1 MLLADT
7 WGNEHEMIDFLQ
19 HIGVNTIAGMGTS
32 AFAVIVGTKFK
43 KISIRMFVVYLITA
57 MLISASVIETW
68 FFDSTIVKSATIGW
82 VIGYVTDD
90 VMLTINAMLPEFVH
104 STLGTIADGVR
115 NKIDKWF
122 NGK

>member
-1 MLLADT
+1 
-7 WGNEHEMIDFLQ
+7 MIDFLQ
-19 HIGVNTIAGMGTS
+19 HIGVNAIAGMIAS
-32 AFAVIVGTKFK
+32 ALAVIVGTKFK
-43 KISIRMFVVYLITA
+43 EVGIRMFVVFLISA
-57 MLISASVIETW
+57 MLISAAVIETW

-82 VIGYVTDD
+82 VIGYGADD

-104 STLGTIADGVR
+104 STLRTIADGVR

>member
-1 MLLADT
+1 
-7 WGNEHEMIDFLQ
+7 MIDFLQ
-19 HIGVNTIAGMGTS
+19 HIGVNTIAGMVTS
-32 AFAVIVGTKFK
+32 ALAVIVGTKFK
-43 KISIRMFVVYLITA
+43 AKEISIRMFVVFLITA

-68 FFDSTIVKSATIGW
+68 FFDSTLAKSATIGW

-104 STLGTIADGVR
+104 STLRTIADGVR

-122 NGK
+122 NGN

>member
-1 MLLADT
+1 
-7 WGNEHEMIDFLQ
+7 MIDFL
-19 HIGVNTIAGMGTS
+19 GVNTIAGMFTS
-32 AFAVIVGTKFK
+32 VLAVIVGTRFK
-43 KISIRMFVVYLITA
+43 EIGIRMYVVFLITA

-68 FFDSTIVKSATIGW
+68 FLDSTLVKSATIGW

-90 VMLTINAMLPEFVH
+90 VMLTINAMLPEFVR
-104 STLGTIADGVR
+104 STLRTIADGVR

>member
-1 MLLADT
+1 
-7 WGNEHEMIDFLQ
+7 MIDFLH
-19 HIGVNTIAGMGTS
+19 HIGGNTIAGMVTS
-32 AFAVIVGTKFK
+32 ALAVIVGTKFK
-43 KISIRMFVVYLITA
+43 KISIRMFVVFLITA

-68 FFDSTIVKSATIGW
+68 FFDSTIVQSATIGW

-104 STLGTIADGVR
+104 STLRTIADGVR

-122 NGK
+122 NGN

>member
-1 MLLADT
+1 
-7 WGNEHEMIDFLQ
+7 MIDFL
-19 HIGVNTIAGMGTS
+19 GVNTIAGMFTS
-32 AFAVIVGTKFK
+32 VLAVIVGTKFK
-43 KISIRMFVVYLITA
+43 EISISMYVGFLITA

-68 FFDSTIVKSATIGW
+68 FFDSTLVKSATIGW

-104 STLGTIADGVR
+104 STLRTIADGVR

>member
-1 MLLADT
+1 
-7 WGNEHEMIDFLQ
+7 MIDFLQ
-19 HIGVNTIAGMGTS
+19 HIGVNAIAGMIAS
-32 AFAVIVGTKFK
+32 ALAVIVGTKFK
-43 KISIRMFVVYLITA
+43 EISIRMFVVFLITA
-57 MLISASVIETW
+57 MLISAAVIETW

-104 STLGTIADGVR
+104 STLRMIADGVR

>member
-1 MLLADT
+1 
-7 WGNEHEMIDFLQ
+7 MIDFL
-19 HIGVNTIAGMGTS
+19 GVNTIAGMFTS
-32 AFAVIVGTKFK
+32 VLAVIVGTKFK
-43 KISIRMFVVYLITA
+43 EISISMYVGFLITA

-68 FFDSTIVKSATIGW
+68 FFDSTIVQSATIGW

-104 STLGTIADGVR
+104 STLRTIADGVR

>member
-1 MLLADT
+1 
-7 WGNEHEMIDFLQ
+7 MIDFLQ
-19 HIGVNTIAGMGTS
+19 HIGVNTIAGMVTS
-32 AFAVIVGTKFK
+32 ALAVIVGTKFK
-43 KISIRMFVVYLITA
+43 EVGIRMFVVFLITA
-57 MLISASVIETW
+57 MLISAAVIETW

-104 STLGTIADGVR
+104 STLRMIANGVR

>member
-1 MLLADT
+1 
-7 WGNEHEMIDFLQ
+7 MIDFLQ
-19 HIGVNTIAGMGTS
+19 LNTIAGMVTS
-32 AFAVIVGTKFK
+32 AVAVIVGTKFK
-43 KISIRMFVVYLITA
+43 EISIRMFVVFLITA

-82 VIGYVTDD
+82 VIGYVADD

-104 STLGTIADGVR
+104 STLRMIADGVR

-122 NGK
+122 NSN

>member
-1 MLLADT
+1 
-7 WGNEHEMIDFLQ
+7 MIDFLQ
-19 HIGVNTIAGMGTS
+19 HIGGNAIAGMIAS
-32 AFAVIVGTKFK
+32 ALAVIVGTKFK
-43 KISIRMFVVYLITA
+43 EISIRMFVVFLITA
-57 MLISASVIETW
+57 MLISAAVIETW

-104 STLGTIADGVR
+104 STLRTITDGIR

-122 NGK
+122 NGN

>member
-1 MLLADT
+1 
-7 WGNEHEMIDFLQ
+7 MIDFLQ
-19 HIGVNTIAGMGTS
+19 HVGVNTISGMVTS
-32 AFAVIVGTKFK
+32 ALAVIVGTKFK
-43 KISIRMFVVYLITA
+43 EISIRMFVVFLITA

-68 FFDSTIVKSATIGW
+68 FFDSTIVQSATIGW

-90 VMLTINAMLPEFVH
+90 VMLTINAMLPEFVR
-104 STLGTIADGVR
+104 STLRTIADGVR

>member
-1 MLLADT
+1 
-7 WGNEHEMIDFLQ
+7 MIDFL
-19 HIGVNTIAGMGTS
+19 GVNTIAGMGTS
-32 AFAVIVGTKFK
+32 ALAVIVGTKFK
-43 KISIRMFVVYLITA
+43 KIGIRMFVVFLITA

-68 FFDSTIVKSATIGW
+68 FFDSTIVQSATIGW

-104 STLGTIADGVR
+104 SSLRTIADGVR

-122 NGK
+122 NGN

>member
-1 MLLADT
+1 
-7 WGNEHEMIDFLQ
+7 MIDFSQ
-19 HIGVNTIAGMGTS
+19 HIGVNTIAGMVTS
-32 AFAVIVGTKFK
+32 ALAVIVGMKFK
-43 KISIRMFVVYLITA
+43 EINIRMFVVLLITA

-104 STLGTIADGVR
+104 STLSTIANGVR

>member
-1 MLLADT
+1 
-7 WGNEHEMIDFLQ
+7 MIDFLQ
-19 HIGVNTIAGMGTS
+19 HVGVNTIYGMVTS
-32 AFAVIVGTKFK
+32 ALAVIVGTKFK
-43 KISIRMFVVYLITA
+43 KISIRMFVVFLITA
-57 MLISASVIETW
+57 MLTSASVIETW
-68 FFDSTIVKSATIGW
+68 FFDSTIVQSATIGW

-104 STLGTIADGVR
+104 STLRTIADGVR

>member
-1 MLLADT
+1 
-7 WGNEHEMIDFLQ
+7 MIDFLQ
-19 HIGVNTIAGMGTS
+19 HVGVNTIAGMGTS
-32 AFAVIVGTKFK
+32 ALAVIVGTKFK
-43 KISIRMFVVYLITA
+43 KINIRMFVVFLITA

-68 FFDSTIVKSATIGW
+68 FFDSTIVQSATIGW

-104 STLGTIADGVR
+104 STLRTIADGVR